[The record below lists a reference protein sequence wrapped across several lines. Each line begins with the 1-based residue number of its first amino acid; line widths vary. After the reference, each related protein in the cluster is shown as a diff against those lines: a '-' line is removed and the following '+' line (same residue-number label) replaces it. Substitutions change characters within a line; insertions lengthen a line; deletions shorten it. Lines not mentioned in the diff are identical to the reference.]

1 MVLVHFGTVPHIQT
15 DRCCRDSKLI
25 VNLCTRIIWTERF
38 FKWLCSVIFLLST
51 NYTTCSVIGNGQT
64 NENIKIK
71 SRAKVQWEQIL
82 TDVMILKVSFR
93 ESHCVSFWKYLLWNL
108 IVLFKSEEKFSSKF
122 SYAGTRF
129 PFWSQYQNIS
139 NAESSLLLC

>member
-25 VNLCTRIIWTERF
+25 VNLCTRIIWNERF
-38 FKWLCSVIFLLST
+38 FKWLCSVLFLFST

-71 SRAKVQWEQIL
+71 SRAKIQWEQIL
-82 TDVMILKVSFR
+82 TQVMILKVSLR
-93 ESHCVSFWKYLLWNL
+93 ESHCISFWKYLLWNL
-108 IVLFKSEEKFSSKF
+108 TVLFRSEEKFSSKF
-122 SYAGTRF
+122 SYPGTRF
-129 PFWSQYQNIS
+129 PFWSQYPNIY
-139 NAESSLLLC
+139 NAESGLLLC